1 MAEKTFFLRTY
12 GCQMNVRDT
21 EAVSMLLA
29 RHGLI
34 PVKDEA
40 LADVVIVNSCSVR
53 GKAEDKAIGK
63 LQMLAFSKR
72 ERPSRM
78 IGVMGCMVQRLQG
91 ELFKRVA
98 GLDFAVGPRRF
109 SRIPALIDR
118 IAGGE
123 RHLLDVGVGEEDL
136 EVLSG
141 HDEEDVSAFVNIL
154 LGCDRRCAYC
164 IVPDVRGPEWSRP
177 ADGIVKEI
185 ASLVRSGIKEVT
197 LLGQSV
203 MRYGLT
209 NPVWGADAASQRG
222 FTESFV
228 RLLEALNDRT
238 GLKRLRFTSSHPSG
252 CTRELATAMR
262 DLPSLCP
269 HLHLPLQSGSDRV
282 LQRMRRGY
290 SAAGYIE
297 AVERLRAAVPAIGL
311 TTDIIVG
318 FPGET
323 ADDFEQT
330 RRVMAAVGFDNS
342 FIFKYSPRPG
352 TPAAD
357 WPDDVPEEEKRR
369 RNQVLLEDQDRIGQQ
384 INDALVGST
393 LEVLA
398 EGESLRDAT
407 RWSGRSGCNK
417 IVVFTPVG
425 DCAAGDILSIKID
438 RAMPQTLYGKIVN
451 TEKKA

>member
-1 MAEKTFFLRTY
+1 MAEKTFFVRTY

-29 RHGLI
+29 RHGLV

-40 LADVVIVNSCSVR
+40 LANVVIVNSCSVR

-72 ERPSRM
+72 DQPSRI

-91 ELFKRVA
+91 ELFERVG

-123 RHLLDVGVGEEDL
+123 HHLLDVGIGDEDL
-136 EVLSG
+136 DVLSG

-177 ADGIVKEI
+177 AEGIVQEVS
-185 ASLVRSGIKEVT
+185 SLVRSGIKEVT

-209 NPVWGADAASQRG
+209 NAVWAPDAASPRG
-222 FTESFV
+222 FTEPFV
-228 RLLEALNDRT
+228 RLLEALNNRS

-262 DLPSLCP
+262 ELPCLCP
-269 HLHLPLQSGSDRV
+269 HLHLPLQSGSDTV

-290 SAAGYIE
+290 SAADYIG

-311 TTDIIVG
+311 TTDIIIG

-330 RRVMAAVGFDNS
+330 RRVMEIVGFDNS

-352 TPAAD
+352 TPAAK

-398 EGESLRDAT
+398 EGESLRDAS
-407 RWSGRSGCNK
+407 RWSGRSGSNK
-417 IVVFTPVG
+417 IVVFAP
-425 DCAAGDILSIKID
+425 DEHCAAGDFLSIKID
-438 RAMPQTLYGKIVN
+438 RAMPQTLYGQIVN
-451 TEKKA
+451 TEKKV